1 MQSVKNMKNFWDRMT
16 KSGSNGPTNGD
27 ISEAGGNRTEPTPKI
42 VEPTPVAAG
51 NDAPEKDTT
60 KG

>member
-1 MQSVKNMKNFWDRMT
+1 MKNFWDRMT